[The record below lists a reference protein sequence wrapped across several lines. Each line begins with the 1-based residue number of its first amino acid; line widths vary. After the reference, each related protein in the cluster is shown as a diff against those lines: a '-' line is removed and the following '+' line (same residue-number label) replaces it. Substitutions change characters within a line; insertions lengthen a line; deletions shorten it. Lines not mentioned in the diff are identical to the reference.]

1 MQRGK
6 FIVIEG
12 LDGSGKG
19 TQIERLSEVLWALGI
34 PVITTAEPTDGYI
47 GKHLREML
55 RDSDNKDMSLQASL
69 FLADRLDHL
78 TNPET
83 GIYACL
89 DNRITVICD
98 RYYYSSFAY
107 QGTAAD
113 MDWVMDMNLNSPSM
127 LKPDL
132 CIFFDVEPETCRERI
147 TQTRENPELYE
158 KDVGVMRSIRDNF
171 HTVFERLKDSD
182 NIKIIDAN
190 RDVDSISNDVLQIV
204 LDVLNS

>member
-1 MQRGK
+1 MRGK

-19 TQIERLSEVLWALGI
+19 TQIERLADSLAERGI
-34 PVITTAEPTDGYI
+34 LIHTTAEPTDGYI

-55 RDSDNKDMSLQASL
+55 RDSDNKDMSLQAAL
-69 FLADRLDHL
+69 FLADRLDHI
-78 TNPET
+78 TNPTT
-83 GIYACL
+83 GINACL
-89 DNRITVICD
+89 DKGVTVICD

-113 MDWVMDMNLNSPSM
+113 VDWVMNMNLNSPSM

-132 CIFFDVEPETCRERI
+132 CIFFDVNPETCRERI
-147 TQTRENPELYE
+147 TQTRLMPELYE

-171 HTVFERLKDSD
+171 HNVFERLKKSD

-190 RDVDSISNDVLQIV
+190 RDVDSIADDTLQIV
-204 LDVLNS
+204 LEVLNK